1 MLTFVPPGN
10 VRPQISAPSGGTN
23 LSSGKPIPGCS
34 LIASFIV
41 ACLLIQQQLY
51 QTGHIA
57 LMERRL
63 TGKEA

>member
-10 VRPQISAPSGGTN
+10 LRPQSSAPSEGTN
-23 LSSGKPIPGCS
+23 LSSGKPTPGCS

-41 ACLLIQQQLY
+41 ACLLVQKQLY
-51 QTGHIA
+51 QAGHNA

-63 TGKEA
+63 TGKAV